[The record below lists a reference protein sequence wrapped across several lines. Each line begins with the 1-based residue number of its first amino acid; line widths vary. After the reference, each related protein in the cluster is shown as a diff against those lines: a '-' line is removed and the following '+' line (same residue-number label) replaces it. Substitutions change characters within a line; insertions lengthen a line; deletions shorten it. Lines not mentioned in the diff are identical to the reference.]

1 MLIYMETKI
10 NTPQYL
16 VDHFLIAMP
25 RLDDANFTQSVTYIC
40 EHNTEGAMGV
50 TINRPSDVLL
60 QDILEQIQITANRPE
75 IGHQTIYH
83 GGPVQTD
90 RGFILHSKTDQKW
103 DASLEVTDD
112 IQLTSSKDILKAIAN
127 DEGPEQFLITL
138 GYAGWGEGQ
147 LEQEIANNFWL
158 SCPADS
164 KIIFNT
170 PIEKRWE
177 SAASLLG
184 IDLQLLSNDAG
195 HA

>member
-1 MLIYMETKI
+1 MLIYMDTK
-10 NTPQYL
+10 NNSTQYF
-16 VDHFLIAMP
+16 VNHFLIAMP

-40 EHNTEGAMGV
+40 EHNSEGAMGV

-60 QDILEQIQITANRPE
+60 QDILEQIQIKAKRPE

-90 RGFILHSKTDQKW
+90 RGFILHNKTDQKW
-103 DASLEVTDD
+103 DATLDITAD

-127 DEGPEQFLITL
+127 DEGPEQSLITL

-164 KIIFNT
+164 NIIFNT

>member
-1 MLIYMETKI
+1 MLIPMDTE
-10 NTPQYL
+10 NNSPQYL
-16 VDHFLIAMP
+16 VNHFLIAMP
-25 RLDDANFTQSVTYIC
+25 RLDDVNFTQSVTYIC
-40 EHNTEGAMGV
+40 EHNIEGAMGI

-60 QDILEQIQITANRPE
+60 QDILEQIQIKANRPE
-75 IGHQTIYH
+75 VGHQAIFN

-103 DASLEVTDD
+103 DATLEITDD
-112 IQLTSSKDILKAIAN
+112 LQLTSSKDILIAIAN
-127 DEGPEQFLITL
+127 DEGPEQSLITL

-147 LEQEIANNFWL
+147 LEKEIANNFWL
-158 SCPADS
+158 SCQADS
-164 KIIFNT
+164 NIIFNT
-170 PIEKRWE
+170 PIDKRWE

>member
-1 MLIYMETKI
+1 MLIHMDTEN

-16 VDHFLIAMP
+16 VNHFLIAMP

-40 EHNTEGAMGV
+40 EHNSEGAMGI

-60 QDILEQIQITANRPE
+60 QDILEQIQIKANRPE
-75 IGHQTIYH
+75 VGHQTIYN

-103 DASLEVTDD
+103 DATLEITND
-112 IQLTSSKDILKAIAN
+112 IQLTSSKDILIAIAN
-127 DEGPEQFLITL
+127 DEGPEQSLITL

-147 LEQEIANNFWL
+147 LEKEIANNFWL
-158 SCPADS
+158 SCQADS
-164 KIIFNT
+164 SIIFNT
-170 PIEKRWE
+170 PIDKRWE

>member
-1 MLIYMETKI
+1 MLIRMDTK
-10 NTPQYL
+10 NDTPQYL
-16 VDHFLIAMP
+16 VNHFLIAMP

-40 EHNTEGAMGV
+40 EHNSEGAMGI

-60 QDILEQIQITANRPE
+60 QDILEQIQIKANRSE
-75 IGHQTIYH
+75 IGHQTIYN

-90 RGFILHSKTDQKW
+90 RGFILHSKTNKKW
-103 DASLEVTDD
+103 DATLEITDD

-127 DEGPEQFLITL
+127 DEGPEQSLITL

-147 LEQEIANNFWL
+147 LEKEMANNFWL
-158 SCPADS
+158 SCLADS
-164 KIIFNT
+164 NIIFNT
-170 PIEKRWE
+170 PIDKRWE

>member
-1 MLIYMETKI
+1 METKNTSTDYLI
-10 NTPQYL
+10 N
-16 VDHFLIAMP
+16 HFLIAMP
-25 RLDDANFTQSVTYIC
+25 RLDDANFSQSVTYIC
-40 EHNTEGAMGV
+40 EHNAEGAMGV
-50 TINRPSDVLL
+50 TINRPSDILL
-60 QDILEQIQITANRPE
+60 QDILEQIQIKAINAE
-75 IGHQTIYH
+75 IGHQAIYY

-90 RGFILHSKTDQKW
+90 RGFILHNKTERQW
-103 DASLEVTDD
+103 DASLDITDD
-112 IQLTSSKDILKAIAN
+112 IQLTSSKDILEAIAN
-127 DEGPEQFLITL
+127 DQGPEKALITL
-138 GYAGWGEGQ
+138 GYAGWGNGQ

-164 KIIFNT
+164 AIIFDT

>member
-1 MLIYMETKI
+1 METK
-10 NTPQYL
+10 NTPTDYL
-16 VDHFLIAMP
+16 INHFLIAMP
-25 RLDDANFTQSVTYIC
+25 RLDDANFSQSVTYIC
-40 EHNTEGAMGV
+40 EHNEEGAMGV
-50 TINRPSDVLL
+50 TINRPSDILL
-60 QDILEQIQITANRPE
+60 QDILEQIQIKAVNTE
-75 IGHQTIYH
+75 IGHQAVYY

-90 RGFILHSKTDQKW
+90 RGFILHNKTERQW
-103 DASLEVTDD
+103 DASLDITDN
-112 IQLTSSKDILKAIAN
+112 IQLTSSKDILEAIAN
-127 DEGPEQFLITL
+127 DQGPEKALITL
-138 GYAGWGEGQ
+138 GYAGWGNGQ

-164 KIIFNT
+164 AIIFDT